1 MRQFWPITEAAQS
14 DYETLR
20 HAVLEG
26 HAVSGAAALRFE
38 RRGLAGLILC
48 PVSEPT
54 FEVELV
60 GASRPRWSPY
70 QDPRDEALARSYALL
85 LGPGGG
91 DATLREVR

>member
-1 MRQFWPITEAAQS
+1 MRQFWPILEAAQS
-14 DYETLR
+14 DYESLR
-20 HAVLEG
+20 RAVLEG
-26 HAVSGAAALRFE
+26 HAISGTAALRFE

-48 PVSEPT
+48 PVCEPS

-70 QDPRDEALARSYALL
+70 QDPRDQALARSFALL

-91 DATLREVR
+91 EATRREVR

>member
-1 MRQFWPITEAAQS
+1 MSQFWPITEAAQS

-26 HAVSGAAALRFE
+26 HAISGAAALRFE

-48 PVSEPT
+48 PVSEPL

-85 LGPGGG
+85 LGPGGEE
-91 DATLREVR
+91 DCRREVH

>member
-1 MRQFWPITEAAQS
+1 MRQFRAMTEAAQS

-20 HAVLEG
+20 RAVLEG
-26 HAVSGAAALRFE
+26 HAVSGAAAIRFE

-60 GASRPRWSPY
+60 GACRPSWSPY
-70 QDPRDEALARSYALL
+70 EDPREEALARSYALL

-91 DATLREVR
+91 EATRREVR